1 MGCCASRIRTG
12 PRGRGSSPALAV
24 LLAIAV
30 LLPGHA
36 RAQQPAHARLAAH
49 PATAWD
55 AGDAFAGRWGV
66 SAGDVRVEWS
76 ASMPAVSTEDR
87 VHIRGDGAGGR
98 YIVELERADG
108 TIQRTWVRAG
118 VAVPVLR
125 ARVDIPRGTTL
136 DSTHVA
142 RESSIAWGGPA
153 YARPHDVLG
162 WITRRPLAAGELLVE
177 PAVAPPPAVTAGED
191 IRVLV
196 QNGPVQLMV
205 PGRALGTAA
214 AGEQVRVRLATGRRM
229 TGIAEADGVVVVDSM
244 ETGK

>member
-87 VHIRGDGAGGR
+87 VRIRGDGAGGR
-98 YIVELERADG
+98 YIVELER
-108 TIQRTWVRAG
+108 
-118 VAVPVLR
+118 
-125 ARVDIPRGTTL
+125 
-136 DSTHVA
+136 
-142 RESSIAWGGPA
+142 SIAWGGRA

-162 WITRRPLAAGELLVE
+162 WITRRPLAAGGLLVE